1 MRIAFTFRHMDS
13 SDAIKNY
20 ASDKL
25 AKLQKYMRAP
35 LDAEVVVSK
44 ERHLHQVEVVLR
56 SDGHTYV
63 ATQESEDMYASIDLA
78 MDKIE
83 RQLKRYKEKLK
94 HHHGRERVHHNQNLV
109 KHHICAV
116 SGSSAMVPLPS

>member
-63 ATQESEDMYASIDLA
+63 ATQESEDMYASIDLVVDTVDQQVRRTKGA
-78 MDKIE
+78 EHD
-83 RQLKRYKEKLK
+83 RR
-94 HHHGRERVHHNQNLV
+94 HR
-109 KHHICAV
+109 
-116 SGSSAMVPLPS
+116 